1 MKGVNLGLKVMK
13 RLFAVFLV
21 LGALMSVEAWGADN
35 NSQNNPIQAAQKDTQ
50 FVANTYNQM
59 ISLAQEVTLKLVSNS
74 YKSVS
79 SIFNNV
85 ISLLLATIAFFWLF
99 SHLKNG
105 TISKEEVFKALIFVI
120 VFVIVYVLLNSKAA
134 FEGIASVLNIPQ
146 HLVNST
152 LAMEDGNVAQ
162 RLDRAFSKP
171 YSLLFE
177 IAPETYNYYWEQA
190 GILEKLGAIL
200 MGITLGGIMT
210 LVYGIFIIMNLI
222 LVIAIIIIQMYA
234 TFLSGIYLIFL
245 PLTIPLL
252 LIPQTKGIF
261 FACVK
266 AYIGITMYV
275 PLSMLPISILDSATQ
290 IFTAQDYSFLIM
302 KIPYYTLVG
311 IICCII
317 GILLLYKM
325 PTWISELLGVANQGV
340 GAGGALGMMKTAG
353 MGLGAY
359 GKGVASNI
367 LNSKSGSTAAWRTL
381 GNIATG
387 GLGGVLSQSKTAVKG
402 MTKDGFTSIGKHL
415 NSKIQN
421 LGKKDNK

>member
-13 RLFAVFLV
+13 RLFAVFLM

-50 FVANTYNQM
+50 FVANAYNQM

-99 SHLKNG
+99 KHLKNG
-105 TISKEEVFKALIFVI
+105 TISREEVFKALIFVI
-120 VFVIVYVLLNSKAA
+120 VFAIVYVLLNSYSA
-134 FEGIASVLNIPQ
+134 FKGIASVLNIPQ
-146 HLVNST
+146 HLVNSA

-162 RLDRAFSKP
+162 RLNRAFYKP
-171 YSLLFE
+171 YALLYE
-177 IAPETYNYYWEQA
+177 IAPTIFDIEWKNAKGLTNSLKS
-190 GILEKLGAIL
+190 IFI
-200 MGITLGGIMT
+200 GITLGGAMT
-210 LVYGIFIIMNLI
+210 VVYGIFIVMNLI

-234 TFLSGIYLIFL
+234 TFLGGIYLIFL

-266 AYIGITMYV
+266 SYIGITMYV
-275 PLSMLPISILDSATQ
+275 PLSMLPISILNSAFKV
-290 IFTAQDYSFLIM
+290 FTANNIEIM
-302 KIPYYTLVG
+302 VLKIPYYTLVG

-359 GKGVASNI
+359 GKVAGQNI
-367 LNSKSGSTAAWRTL
+367 MNAKTGKTALTRGLLNA
-381 GNIATG
+381 ATG
-387 GLGGVLSQSKTAVKG
+387 GLSGVFGESKTGLKKVAKQVKNG
-402 MTKDGFTSIGKHL
+402 FQTFANHYTK
-415 NSKIQN
+415 
-421 LGKKDNK
+421 

>member
-35 NSQNNPIQAAQKDTQ
+35 KTNSGNPVESSKKETT
-50 FVANTYNQM
+50 FVADTYNQM
-59 ISLAQEVTLKLVSNS
+59 ISLAQEVTLNLVSNS

-99 SHLKNG
+99 KHLKNG
-105 TISKEEVFKALIFVI
+105 TISREEVFKALIFVI

-146 HLVNST
+146 HLVKSA

-162 RLDRAFSKP
+162 RLNRAFYKP
-171 YSLLFE
+171 YALLYE
-177 IAPETYNYYWEQA
+177 IAPEILDYYWNGASGVGES
-190 GILEKLGAIL
+190 ILAVFVGVTTGGA
-200 MGITLGGIMT
+200 MT
-210 LVYGIFIIMNLI
+210 LVYGIFIVMNLI

-234 TFLSGIYLIFL
+234 TFLGGIYLIFL

-266 AYIGITMYV
+266 SYIGITMYV
-275 PLSMLPISILDSATQ
+275 PLSMLPISILNSATQ
-290 IFTAQDYSFLIM
+290 IFTAQDYNFLIM

-311 IICCII
+311 IISCII

-340 GAGGALGMMKTAG
+340 GAGGALGMMKVAG

-359 GKGVASNI
+359 GKVAGQNI
-367 LNSKSGSTAAWRTL
+367 MNAKTGKTALTRGLLNA
-381 GNIATG
+381 ATG
-387 GLGGVLSQSKTAVKG
+387 GLSGVFGEGKTGLKKAAKQIKNG
-402 MTKDGFTSIGKHL
+402 FQAFANHFTK
-415 NSKIQN
+415 
-421 LGKKDNK
+421 

>member
-1 MKGVNLGLKVMK
+1 MKGVNLGFKMMK

-50 FVANTYNQM
+50 FVANAYNQM

-99 SHLKNG
+99 KHLKNG
-105 TISKEEVFKALIFVI
+105 TISREEVFKALIFVI
-120 VFVIVYVLLNSKAA
+120 VFVIVYVLLNSYSA
-134 FEGIASVLNIPQ
+134 FKSIASVLNIPQ
-146 HLVNST
+146 HLVNSA

-162 RLDRAFSKP
+162 RLNRAFYKP
-171 YSLLFE
+171 YALLYE
-177 IAPETYNYYWEQA
+177 IAPTIFDNEWKNAKGLTNSLKS
-190 GILEKLGAIL
+190 IFI
-200 MGITLGGIMT
+200 GITLGGAMT
-210 LVYGIFIIMNLI
+210 IVYGIFIVMNLI

-234 TFLSGIYLIFL
+234 TFLGGIYLIFL

-266 AYIGITMYV
+266 SYIGITMYA
-275 PLSMLPISILDSATQ
+275 PLSMLPISILNSAFKV
-290 IFTAQDYSFLIM
+290 FTANNIEIM
-302 KIPYYTLVG
+302 ILKIPYYTLVG

-340 GAGGALGMMKTAG
+340 GAGGALGMMKVAG

-359 GKGVASNI
+359 GKVAGQNI
-367 LNSKSGSTAAWRTL
+367 MNAKTGKTALTRGLLNA
-381 GNIATG
+381 ATG
-387 GLGGVLSQSKTAVKG
+387 GLSGVFGEGKTGLKKAVKNG
-402 MTKDGFTSIGKHL
+402 FQAFANHFTK
-415 NSKIQN
+415 NSKSN
-421 LGKKDNK
+421 NE

>member
-21 LGALMSVEAWGADN
+21 LGALMSIEAWGADN

-50 FVANTYNQM
+50 FVANAYNQM

-99 SHLKNG
+99 KHLKNG
-105 TISKEEVFKALIFVI
+105 TISREEVFKALIFVI

-146 HLVNST
+146 HLVNSA

-162 RLDRAFSKP
+162 RLNRAFYKP
-171 YSLLFE
+171 YALLYE
-177 IAPETYNYYWEQA
+177 IAPTIFDNEWKNAKGLTNSLKS
-190 GILEKLGAIL
+190 IFI
-200 MGITLGGIMT
+200 GITLGGAMT
-210 LVYGIFIIMNLI
+210 IVYGIFIVMNLI

-234 TFLSGIYLIFL
+234 TFLGGIYLIFL

-266 AYIGITMYV
+266 SYIGITMYA
-275 PLSMLPISILDSATQ
+275 PLSMLPISILNSAFKV
-290 IFTAQDYSFLIM
+290 FTANNIEIM
-302 KIPYYTLVG
+302 ILKIPYYTLVG

-340 GAGGALGMMKTAG
+340 GAGGALGMMKVAG

-359 GKGVASNI
+359 GKVAGQNI
-367 LNSKSGSTAAWRTL
+367 MNAKTGKTALTRGLLNA
-381 GNIATG
+381 ATG
-387 GLGGVLSQSKTAVKG
+387 GLSGVFGESKTALKKAVKNG
-402 MTKDGFTSIGKHL
+402 FQAFANHFTK
-415 NSKIQN
+415 
-421 LGKKDNK
+421 